1 MTALIESLRAAASAG
16 GLVAVPLALAGG
28 VVAGLNPCCFPLYP
42 AAAAT
47 CCAGRCDEPASSIR
61 TSSAFV
67 TGVATA
73 TALLGIAAALA
84 GRALTG
90 LGGWAPYVIAAVP
103 IAMGLHL
110 LGWISIPLPSFS
122 GSVRAGGLVGAF
134 ATGLLLSLVVAP
146 CGTPVLA
153 SVLSFAAYKQSVVYG
168 AALLFAYGVGV
179 GLPML
184 VLGTA
189 AGGLARRLDRLG
201 WRVWVDRLSGAA
213 LLALGFYLLA
223 VA

>member
-1 MTALIESLRAAASAG
+1 VTALVESLRAAASSG
-16 GLVAVPLALAGG
+16 GFVAVPLALAGG

-47 CCAGRCDEPASSIR
+47 CCAGRCDEPASGLRNSG
-61 TSSAFV
+61 AFV
-67 TGVATA
+67 AGVATA
-73 TALLGIAAALA
+73 TALLGVAAAIA
-84 GRALTG
+84 GRALSG
-90 LGGWAPYVIAAVP
+90 VGGWAPYVIAVVP

-110 LGWISIPLPSFS
+110 LGWIRIPLPSFS
-122 GSVRAGGLVGAF
+122 GTVRAGGIFGAF
-134 ATGLLLSLVVAP
+134 ATGLLLSLVLAP

-153 SVLSFAAYKQSVVYG
+153 SVLSFAAYKQSIAYG
-168 AALLFAYGVGV
+168 AALLFAYGLGV

-189 AGGLARRLDRLG
+189 ASRLARRLDRLG
-201 WRVWVDRLSGAA
+201 WRAWVDRLSGGA
-213 LLALGFYLLA
+213 LLVLGFYLLW